1 VGEESPR
8 AFCHH
13 GEMSVA
19 MTSRFSRAFAAL
31 AVLVSLSLCAARPAA
46 AANKEHQ
53 QLMADIRMLQE
64 QAQLLQNTLGT
75 LSEALKALNA
85 RLDQQADVNR
95 KSFADEKLLIDN
107 LTKDL
112 GVVREKVD
120 DNNVRVGSLSQE
132 VDALRQLV
140 QQALARPVAPPAVID
155 PNGGPAF
162 PGPASTTTSAALL
175 TPTPPPAAI
184 GTSPTKAW
192 EQAYGDYAA
201 GLYDL
206 AVDGFTAFIRDFPK
220 HDQADNAQFLIG
232 RSYLQDAK
240 NDKAV
245 EAFDKVIRM
254 YPNSNAIPDSYY
266 LKGVALRSLRQMDQA
281 REAWNTVVQ
290 KYPDS
295 AAASLAKQALGTT
308 KP

>member
-1 VGEESPR
+1 
-8 AFCHH
+8 
-13 GEMSVA
+13 MSVV
-19 MTSRFSRAFAAL
+19 MTNRLLRPLAAL
-31 AVLVSLSLCAARPAA
+31 IVSLAFVSPAT

-64 QAQLLQNTLGT
+64 QAQLLQNMLGT
-75 LSEALKALNA
+75 LNDTLKAVNA
-85 RLDQQADVNR
+85 RLDQQADANR
-95 KSFADEKLLIDN
+95 KATADEKLLIDN

-140 QQALARPVAPPAVID
+140 QQALARQTVPASGD
-155 PNGGPAF
+155 TTGATPL
-162 PGPASTTTSAALL
+162 PGPAPTSAAPPPNP
-175 TPTPPPAAI
+175 TPTAI

-220 HDQADNAQFLIG
+220 HDQADDAQFLIG

-245 EAFDKVIRM
+245 EAFDKVIRT
-254 YPNSNAIPDSYY
+254 YPTSNSIPDAYY
-266 LKGVALRSLRQMDQA
+266 LKGVALRALRQIEKA
-281 REAWNTVVQ
+281 REAWEAVV
-290 KYPDS
+290 KGYPDS
-295 AAASLAKQALGTT
+295 AAASLAKQALGTA

>member
-1 VGEESPR
+1 
-8 AFCHH
+8 
-13 GEMSVA
+13 MSVV
-19 MTSRFSRAFAAL
+19 MTNRLLRPLAAL
-31 AVLVSLSLCAARPAA
+31 VLSLSLTNSAA

-64 QAQLLQNTLGT
+64 QAQLLQNMLGT
-75 LSEALKALNA
+75 LTDTLKTVNA
-85 RLDQQADVNR
+85 RLDQQADANR
-95 KSFADEKLLIDN
+95 KAFADQKLLIDN

-140 QQALARPVAPPAVID
+140 QQALARPSTTSQIDPGGATAPGPVQTSSAAPPA
-155 PNGGPAF
+155 N
-162 PGPASTTTSAALL
+162 
-175 TPTPPPAAI
+175 PPPTAI

-206 AVDGFTAFIRDFPK
+206 AIDGFTAFIRDFPK
-220 HDQADNAQFLIG
+220 HDQADDAQFLIG

-254 YPNSNAIPDSYY
+254 YPTSNSIPDAYY
-266 LKGVALRSLRQMDQA
+266 LKGVALRNLRQNDRA
-281 REAWNTVVQ
+281 REAWNAVV
-290 KYPDS
+290 KGYPDS
-295 AAASLAKQALGTT
+295 AAASLAKQALGNSEALTGTT
-308 KP
+308 KK

>member
-1 VGEESPR
+1 
-8 AFCHH
+8 
-13 GEMSVA
+13 
-19 MTSRFSRAFAAL
+19 
-31 AVLVSLSLCAARPAA
+31 
-46 AANKEHQ
+46 
-53 QLMADIRMLQE
+53 MADLRMLQE
-64 QAQLLQNTLGT
+64 QTQLLQNVLGT
-75 LSEALKALNA
+75 LADAIKAVNT
-85 RLDQQADVNR
+85 RLDQQADANR
-95 KSFADEKLLIDN
+95 KAFADQKLLIDN

-140 QQALARPVAPPAVID
+140 QQALARPAAPPPAVVD
-155 PNGGPAF
+155 PNGGPALP
-162 PGPASTTTSAALL
+162 PGPVQTTGVT
-175 TPTPPPAAI
+175 TPPAPAAPAPTAI

-220 HDQADNAQFLIG
+220 HDQADDAQFLIG

-245 EAFDKVIRM
+245 EAFDKVIRT
-254 YPNSNAIPDSYY
+254 YPTSNSIPDSYY
-266 LKGVALRSLRQMDQA
+266 LKGVALRNLRQLDRA
-281 REAWNTVVQ
+281 REAWDTVV
-290 KYPDS
+290 KTYPDS
-295 AAASLAKQALGTT
+295 AAASLAKQALG
-308 KP
+308 K

>member
-1 VGEESPR
+1 
-8 AFCHH
+8 
-13 GEMSVA
+13 
-19 MTSRFSRAFAAL
+19 MTSRFLRALAAL
-31 AVLVSLSLCAARPAA
+31 VLSLAIARPAA

-53 QLMADIRMLQE
+53 QLMADLRMLQE
-64 QAQLLQNTLGT
+64 QTQLLQNALGT
-75 LSEALKALNA
+75 LTEALKAVNA
-85 RLDQQADVNR
+85 RLDQQSDANR
-95 KSFADEKLLIDN
+95 KTSADQKLLIDN

-140 QQALARPVAPPAVID
+140 QQALARPAAPPSVVD
-155 PNGGPAF
+155 PNGGPAL
-162 PGPASTTTSAALL
+162 PPPVQTSGGAAPATPAS
-175 TPTPPPAAI
+175 PTPSAI

-206 AVDGFTAFIRDFPK
+206 AVDGFTAFIRDFPR
-220 HDQADNAQFLIG
+220 HDQADDAQFLIG

-245 EAFDKVIRM
+245 EAFDKVIRT
-254 YPNSNAIPDSYY
+254 YPTSNSIPDSYY
-266 LKGVALRSLRQMDQA
+266 LKGVALRNLRQIDKA
-281 REAWNTVVQ
+281 REAWEAVIKN
-290 KYPDS
+290 YPDS
-295 AAASLAKQALGTT
+295 PAASLAKQALGA
-308 KP
+308 K

>member
-1 VGEESPR
+1 
-8 AFCHH
+8 
-13 GEMSVA
+13 MSVV
-19 MTSRFSRAFAAL
+19 MTNRLLRPLAAL
-31 AVLVSLSLCAARPAA
+31 VLSLSFTSPAA

-64 QAQLLQNTLGT
+64 QAQLLQNMLGT
-75 LSEALKALNA
+75 LNDTLKAVNA
-85 RLDQQADVNR
+85 RLDQQADANR
-95 KSFADEKLLIDN
+95 KAFADQKLLIDN

-112 GVVREKVD
+112 GIVREKVD

-140 QQALARPVAPPAVID
+140 QQALARQSTTSQID
-155 PNGGPAF
+155 PGGATA
-162 PGPASTTTSAALL
+162 PGPVQTSTA
-175 TPTPPPAAI
+175 TPPPNTPPTAI

-206 AVDGFTAFIRDFPK
+206 AIDGFTAFIRDFPK
-220 HDQADNAQFLIG
+220 HDQADDAQFLIG

-254 YPNSNAIPDSYY
+254 YPTSNSIPDAYY
-266 LKGVALRSLRQMDQA
+266 LKGVALRNLRQNDRA
-281 REAWNTVVQ
+281 RESWDAVV
-290 KYPDS
+290 KGYPDS
-295 AAASLAKQALGTT
+295 AAASLAKQALGT
-308 KP
+308 K

>member
-1 VGEESPR
+1 
-8 AFCHH
+8 
-13 GEMSVA
+13 MSVA
-19 MTSRFSRAFAAL
+19 MTSRFLRPFAAL
-31 AVLVSLSLCAARPAA
+31 VLSLAIARPAA

-53 QLMADIRMLQE
+53 QLMADLRMLQE
-64 QAQLLQNTLGT
+64 QTQLLQNALGT
-75 LSEALKALNA
+75 LTEALKAVNA
-85 RLDQQADVNR
+85 RLDQQSDANR
-95 KSFADEKLLIDN
+95 KTSADQKLLIDN

-140 QQALARPVAPPAVID
+140 QQALARPVAQPSLVD
-155 PNGGPAF
+155 PNGGPAL
-162 PGPASTTTSAALL
+162 PPPVQTSGGAAPTTPAS
-175 TPTPPPAAI
+175 PTAAAI

-206 AVDGFTAFIRDFPK
+206 AVDGFTAFIRDFPR
-220 HDQADNAQFLIG
+220 HDQADDAQFLIG

-245 EAFDKVIRM
+245 EAFDKVIRT
-254 YPNSNAIPDSYY
+254 YPTSNSIPDSYY
-266 LKGVALRSLRQMDQA
+266 LKGVALRNLRQIDKA
-281 REAWNTVVQ
+281 REAWEAVIKN
-290 KYPDS
+290 YPDS
-295 AAASLAKQALGTT
+295 PAASLAKQALGA
-308 KP
+308 K

>member
-1 VGEESPR
+1 
-8 AFCHH
+8 
-13 GEMSVA
+13 M
-19 MTSRFSRAFAAL
+19 
-31 AVLVSLSLCAARPAA
+31 
-46 AANKEHQ
+46 
-53 QLMADIRMLQE
+53 
-64 QAQLLQNTLGT
+64 LGT
-75 LSEALKALNA
+75 LNDTLKAVNA
-85 RLDQQADVNR
+85 RLDQQADASR
-95 KSFADEKLLIDN
+95 KTAADEKLLIDN

-140 QQALARPVAPPAVID
+140 QQALARQVSAAPTDPTGATPLPGPPPTSSAPP
-155 PNGGPAF
+155 
-162 PGPASTTTSAALL
+162 PGPP
-175 TPTPPPAAI
+175 PTAI

-206 AVDGFTAFIRDFPK
+206 AVDGFTAFIRDFPR
-220 HDQADNAQFLIG
+220 HDQADDAQFLIG

-245 EAFDKVIRM
+245 EAFDKVIRT
-254 YPNSNAIPDSYY
+254 YPTSNSIPDAYY
-266 LKGVALRSLRQMDQA
+266 LKGVALRALRQMDKA
-281 REAWNTVVQ
+281 REAWEAVV
-290 KYPDS
+290 KGYPDS
-295 AAASLAKQALGTT
+295 AAASLAKQALGTA